1 MSLTLLYRGKNVR
14 FTMRLNKLHWLSAV
28 LAFAI
33 LSGAIVHLM
42 LSTDE
47 KPSNKVNYLTSQPVD
62 SYGNASKNNSITSD
76 SGSESIALKKQQLT
90 ALTMKLAELQS
101 HVLRLNAL
109 GERLAEGANIPD
121 QEFNFQQLPPSG
133 GPSSIVNEMSAKSFS
148 QLFAEVN
155 QLENSLDH
163 EENQLHML
171 ESLTLGHHIEN
182 TRYLSGRPI
191 TKGWLS
197 SYFGMRKDPFNGKP
211 AMHKGIDFAGKEDGD
226 IIATASGVV
235 SWADSR
241 YGYGQLIEINHG
253 GDLKTRYGHNKKLL
267 VSVGDVVIKGQVIAR
282 MGSTGRSTGPHVHY
296 EILHKN
302 KQINPLKFVYRKAK

>member
-14 FTMRLNKLHWLSAV
+14 FSMRLNKLHWLSAV
-28 LAFAI
+28 LSFALI
-33 LSGAIVHLM
+33 SGMIVHLF

-47 KPSNKVNYLTSQPVD
+47 KPSIEQNYLAQKALTTNDGQD
-62 SYGNASKNNSITSD
+62 NATVVTAI
-76 SGSESIALKKQQLT
+76 EQQQLT
-90 ALTMKLAELQS
+90 ALTLKLAELQS
-101 HVLRLNAL
+101 HILRLNAL
-109 GERLAEGANIPD
+109 GERLADNANIPEK
-121 QEFNFQQLPPSG
+121 EFNFNHLPASG
-133 GPSSIVNEMSAKSFS
+133 GPAGHSKITTNKSLAQLLIDISA
-148 QLFAEVN
+148 LD
-155 QLENSLDH
+155 NSLAH

-197 SYFGMRKDPFNGKP
+197 SYFGMRKDPFNGRA

-235 SWADSR
+235 SWSDDR
-241 YGYGQLIEINHG
+241 YGYGKLIEINHG
-253 GDLKTRYGHNKKLL
+253 DGLKTRYGHNKELL
-267 VSVGDVVIKGQVIAR
+267 VNVGDVVTKGQVIAK

-296 EILHKN
+296 EILHNN